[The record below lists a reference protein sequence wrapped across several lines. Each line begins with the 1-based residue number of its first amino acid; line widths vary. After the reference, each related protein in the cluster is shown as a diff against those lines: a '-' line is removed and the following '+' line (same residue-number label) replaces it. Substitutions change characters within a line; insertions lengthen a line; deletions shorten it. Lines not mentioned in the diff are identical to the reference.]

1 MSFNEFE
8 LKYIETV
15 IGKLCKRRS
24 PGHLRDQLR
33 FVFVVKEHDVTVY
46 EERPRLNNPRE
57 WTTSGIAKFKY
68 SRKQNV
74 WKLYWMR
81 QNLMWHLYGPLPESI
96 RIDRL
101 VAEVDKDPHGAFFGQ
116 MTEGIQSSDSNL
128 GSMTSTAERPHPS
141 STALH
146 S

>member
-101 VAEVDKDPHGAFFGQ
+101 VAEVDKDPYGAFFG
-116 MTEGIQSSDSNL
+116 
-128 GSMTSTAERPHPS
+128 
-141 STALH
+141 
-146 S
+146 

>member
-15 IGKLCKRRS
+15 VGKLCKRRS

-33 FVFVVKEHDVTVY
+33 TVFVVEEHDVTVY

-68 SRKQNV
+68 IRRQNV
-74 WKLYWMR
+74 WALYWMG
-81 QNLMWHLYGPLPESI
+81 QNLKWYPYGPLPESI

-101 VAEVDKDPHGAFFGQ
+101 VVEVDK
-116 MTEGIQSSDSNL
+116 
-128 GSMTSTAERPHPS
+128 
-141 STALH
+141 
-146 S
+146 